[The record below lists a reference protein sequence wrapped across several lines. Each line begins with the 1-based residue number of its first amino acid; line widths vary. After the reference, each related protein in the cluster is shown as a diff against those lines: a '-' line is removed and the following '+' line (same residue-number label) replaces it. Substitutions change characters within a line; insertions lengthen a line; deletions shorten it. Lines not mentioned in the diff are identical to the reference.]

1 MEKRIVVLVTSVLL
15 ILSLAACSTNLQVDL
30 PTPTP
35 KTVVEEPQEEIPQQP
50 NSGEIL
56 FGSLASLESA
66 YVQVYQRV
74 LPSVVSIAVART
86 VSTPQLEFP
95 LDPEDEGP
103 DFQQRGAGSGFV
115 WDTEGHIITNNH
127 VIRGAEIIRVTFSD
141 GTSLLADLVG
151 ADASS
156 DLAVLKINLPAS
168 QLKPMEIADSTKVN
182 VGQIAIAIGNPFQL
196 SGTMTTGIISGTGR
210 SLAVDS
216 FSTSGLYYS
225 IPDII
230 QTDAAINPGNSG
242 GPLVDIEG
250 RLIGVTT
257 AIESPVRANAGV
269 GYVIP
274 SIIVS
279 KVVPILI
286 AEGDYQQPWIGIS
299 GRDLT
304 PESAELMDLPRDQQ
318 GALVIE
324 VTPGSPAAK
333 AGLLGSSIE
342 VEIDRQQVLVGGDV
356 IVGVDQQ
363 AINDFEDLV
372 AFLARY
378 TLVGQTL
385 TLEVIREGEA
395 IEVPLTLAA
404 RPGEESP
411 QSEQL
416 PGELGGDAWLGIQAI
431 DVTPEIAEA
440 MDLAADTVGALVQ
453 QVSAGSPADD
463 AGIRGSYMPIEVNG
477 EQILIGGDIIVTVG
491 DSEVDSVLSLS
502 QVLSQYEPGEDAT
515 LFIMRDGE
523 TIEIIVTL
531 AERPSG

>member
-1 MEKRIVVLVTSVLL
+1 MFKKSILTTVSLL
-15 ILSLAACSTNLQVDL
+15 AVLSLAACSGLQVAL

-35 KTVVEEPQEEIPQQP
+35 EPEAVQPTAEEPEVQSSGA

-56 FGSLASLESA
+56 FGSLASLQSA
-66 YVQVYQRV
+66 YEQVYQRV
-74 LPSVVSIAVART
+74 LPSVVSITVARR
-86 VSTPQLEFP
+86 VSAPQSEFP
-95 LDPEDEGP
+95 NLPQQQEP

-127 VIRGAEIIRVTFSD
+127 VIEGADFIRVNFSD
-141 GTSLLADLVG
+141 GTSILADLVG
-151 ADASS
+151 ADAAS
-156 DLAVLKINLPAS
+156 DLAVLKVDLPAS
-168 QLKPMEIADSTKVN
+168 ALQPIEVMDSTEVN

-210 SLAVDS
+210 SLALDS
-216 FSTSGLYYS
+216 ADSSGLFYS

-286 AEGDYQQPWIGIS
+286 SDGDYQQPWIGIS

-304 PESAELMDLPRDQQ
+304 PESAAAMDLEGSQQ

-324 VTPGSPAAK
+324 VTPNSPAAE
-333 AGLLGSSIE
+333 AGLVGSAKEI
-342 VEIDRQQVLVGGDV
+342 EIDGQKVLVGGDV
-356 IVGVDQQ
+356 ITAVDNRLV
-363 AINDFEDLV
+363 NDFEDLV

-378 TLVGQTL
+378 ALVGQTINL
-385 TLEVIREGEA
+385 EVLRGGETLEIA
-395 IEVPLTLAA
+395 LTLAA
-404 RPGEESP
+404 RPGQET
-411 QSEQL
+411 QQAAAL
-416 PGELGGDAWLGIQAI
+416 DDGAWLGLQAI
-431 DVTPEIAEA
+431 NVTPEIAELMELEA
-440 MDLAADTVGALVQ
+440 VTTGVLVQ
-453 QVSAGSPADD
+453 QVSAGSPADE
-463 AGIRGSYMPIEVNG
+463 AGVRGSFMPVEIDGVEVM
-477 EQILIGGDIIVTVG
+477 IGGDIITAVG
-491 DSEVDSVLSLS
+491 DAEINSVQSLTQALRPLAAGDEVVL
-502 QVLSQYEPGEDAT
+502 T
-515 LFIMRDGE
+515 LLRDGE
-523 TIEIIVTL
+523 RIELTVTL
-531 AERPSG
+531 GERPAN

>member
-1 MEKRIVVLVTSVLL
+1 MKRRYVIPAVSIFL
-15 ILSLAACSTNLQVDL
+15 ILSLAACSSSLQVDL

-35 KTVVEEPQEEIPQQP
+35 ETVVEDAQEEIPQP
-50 NSGEIL
+50 TNSGEIL
-56 FGSLASLESA
+56 FGSLASLQSA

-74 LPSVVSIAVART
+74 LPSVVSITVART
-86 VSTPQLEFP
+86 VSTSQLEFP
-95 LDPEDEGP
+95 LDPENQSP
-103 DFQQRGAGSGFV
+103 DFQQRGAGSGFI
-115 WDTEGHIITNNH
+115 WDTVGHIVTNNH
-127 VIRGAEIIRVTFSD
+127 VIEGAEIIRVTFSD
-141 GTSLLADLVG
+141 GTSVLAELIG

-156 DLAVLKINLPAS
+156 DLAVLKVNLPVS
-168 QLKPMEIADSTKVN
+168 QLKPMEIMDSTQVN

-210 SLAVDS
+210 SLALDS
-216 FSTSGLYYS
+216 AGPGGLYYS

-286 AEGDYQQPWIGIS
+286 SEGDYQQPWIGIS

-304 PESAELMDLPRDQQ
+304 PESAELMDLPREQQ

-324 VTPGSPAAK
+324 VTPNSPAAN
-333 AGLLGSSIE
+333 AGLVGSSTE
-342 VEIDRQQVLVGGDV
+342 VEIDRQEVLVGGD
-356 IVGVDQQ
+356 IIIGVDDQ

-372 AFLARY
+372 AYLARY
-378 TLVGQTL
+378 ALVGQTL
-385 TLEVIREGEA
+385 TIDIIRSGET

-404 RPGEESP
+404 RPGAETP
-411 QSEQL
+411 QTGQ
-416 PGELGGDAWLGIQAI
+416 PGELSGNAWLGIQSI
-431 DVTPEIAEA
+431 TVTPEIAEA
-440 MDLAADTVGALVQ
+440 MDLPANTVGALIQ
-453 QVSAGSPADD
+453 QVSAGSPADE
-463 AGIRGSYMPIEVNG
+463 AGLRGSFMPLEING
-477 EQILIGGDIIVTVG
+477 EQVLIGGDIIIA
-491 DSEVDSVLSLS
+491 VDEAAVDGIQSLS
-502 QVLSQYEPGEDAT
+502 QALGQYEPGEDAT
-515 LFIMRDGE
+515 LFILRDGE
-523 TIEIIVTL
+523 TIEITVTL
-531 AERPSG
+531 AERPSS